1 MKLLRLH
8 FTCAM
13 LVLSL
18 VGAAQAQPASEKV
31 DPVELIKKVS
41 GSDGET
47 LKGFLADQGTASV
60 SAAAL
65 AGVGTTPLTV
75 VEDSKDFA
83 VMLSPFSKDGRGGGF
98 VISPA
103 KVRNPL
109 PRIDLMTQYVKH
121 VGWRILAGVNISGAQ
136 GNSEVDGQDYRRRA
150 FALATSAY
158 FDADDDPIYQR
169 ASASLRQADEGGKK
183 GVAVPDS
190 CLAKFFTDIDTAQ
203 AEAKDK
209 AASAGAAAS
218 ATAQGDAGPGLE
230 TGLQGDLLQTAAT
243 ATYKTCVE
251 KVYANARNKWFA
263 PRWSLAYGTGD
274 AQPAAG
280 GSSVRTGDVLA
291 LGVTYGGPL
300 QKGKAGAAAGGAET
314 ILSGWAVTLAAR
326 STRKEAVLGSLATG
340 SVQRQNS
347 SLLVGRLAIG
357 TESWR
362 LMAEASNNKLKQAL
376 AGERTMKHALGVDYR
391 FRKDSWLVL
400 RYGKRVKTTGAG
412 DEAAAL
418 LSLTLGGDLLT
429 F

>member
-1 MKLLRLH
+1 MQETRLL
-8 FTCAM
+8 F
-13 LVLSL
+13 VLSL
-18 VGAAQAQPASEKV
+18 LALSLAVPAHVQAASEKT
-31 DPVELIKKVS
+31 DPVELFKKVT
-41 GSDGET
+41 GDNADT

-65 AGVGTTPLTV
+65 AGVGATPLTV

-83 VMLSPFSKDGRGGGF
+83 VMLSPFSKDGKGGGF

-109 PRIDLMTQYVKH
+109 PRIDLMTQYSQS

-136 GNSEVDGQDYRRRA
+136 GTSEIGGQDYRRRA

-158 FDADDDPIYQR
+158 FSADDDPIVQR
-169 ASASLRQADEGGKK
+169 ARASLRQPEEAGKK
-183 GVAVPDS
+183 PVAAPDS
-190 CLAKFFTDIDTAQ
+190 CLATFFDAIDKAE
-203 AEAKDK
+203 AEAKVKAKADALK
-209 AASAGAAAS
+209 AASDGGVGPGAETGPQGEMLQIP
-218 ATAQGDAGPGLE
+218 ATAD
-230 TGLQGDLLQTAAT
+230 
-243 ATYKTCVE
+243 YKRCVE

-274 AQPAAG
+274 AQPTAG

-291 LGVTYGGPL
+291 LGVTYGGAL
-300 QKGKAGAAAGGAET
+300 QKGKALPAEGGGDT
-314 ILSGWAVTLAAR
+314 ILSGWALTLAAR
-326 STRKEAVLGSLATG
+326 STRNEAVLSSLVTG
-340 SVQRQNS
+340 PVQRQNS

-362 LMAEASNNKLKQAL
+362 LMGEASNNKLKQAQ
-376 AGERTMKHALGVDYR
+376 AGERTMKQAIGLDFR
-391 FRKDSWLVL
+391 LRKDSWLVV
-400 RYGKRVKTTGAG
+400 RYGKRVKTTGTG